1 MSEPKLS
8 RAQKRRNA
16 KREEEAKQA
25 AAATSAAPKA
35 PTPEKAKSTNTTP
48 PKQVT
53 PEKLAQALGELK
65 LEDDE
70 PAFLPLSADEVANR
84 MALGTTGKPC
94 GMVTNTFALEFL
106 PKEVYRY
113 IVEFEPPIPPERIK
127 QRRIVL
133 GKFKSEVY
141 AKYGMNFFDGTTLL
155 ALQKQPNAD
164 FGPSE
169 EGFSCLIR
177 FQRAI
182 NTDAKNQG
190 VQEVNTI
197 MNVMS
202 KKFLRRLNMLL
213 IGRSYFYPE
222 PKPLQVRYSQ
232 GTPANQQYK
241 MKIYSGFNVSVQPCL
256 KGNLM
261 CIDLV
266 SRVMQERSVRNVMN
280 ALMEDCKRAGK
291 SREGFQDAARS
302 ALIGSTVICTYNQ
315 RPWRIDELDFT
326 KTMNSTFPLTTDSRP
341 AKANTP
347 RERLAGRTGEI
358 SFRDYFAVAYP
369 EIAQRNLLPPS
380 SHPACNI
387 PGLIVNQPKKQ
398 RTTKQITLLLPE
410 LCYLTGLND
419 SMRSN
424 QSLMKALNTET
435 RLAPSKR
442 VAAISS
448 LMSKIHQKSQEV
460 DAKEGALPIRLSSA
474 PVETKGRVLGSFDI
488 KFPRGK
494 KTLTDNKSFSNDIR
508 SCGFFDG
515 KANVGNWACVY
526 LASDERT
533 ALQVTGI
540 MKKLASQQGASLG
553 RVDALSVPNNAARN
567 SDAWAS
573 QLNSVIK
580 AKKPAFVLILN
591 PNADTFIYSVVKNIC
606 TVTNSVVSQVMDS
619 KKVVANPKMIN
630 PICGNTLKQ
639 ILAKLG
645 YQNWRVD
652 IGQHLPPAERK
663 GAMFVGVD
671 VSHDKLLKGVYGGS
685 RGRRSTV
692 GFVASR
698 NATFHAFNSYISYQ
712 DPDTEFITEGTRL
725 MKSALQGYFAEN
737 KSFPTSVIIY
747 RDGVGDSQLTTF
759 VRREIGLFKDAFA
772 ALNISP
778 KLVVVVVQKRVNLRL
793 FTACPVFAKQ
803 AQRCP
808 IQNKCAGRDKYHSP
822 MAGTIVDNDITS
834 AMLSDF
840 YLVPSIAP
848 PGATARPTRFVVMKD
863 ELGFTNNADALQ
875 NMTNQM
881 CYMYYNWPGPI
892 RVPACVM
899 YAHKAAYLFGK
910 HVTGNPHANLT
921 PNLFYL

>member
-1 MSEPKLS
+1 
-8 RAQKRRNA
+8 
-16 KREEEAKQA
+16 
-25 AAATSAAPKA
+25 
-35 PTPEKAKSTNTTP
+35 
-48 PKQVT
+48 
-53 PEKLAQALGELK
+53 
-65 LEDDE
+65 
-70 PAFLPLSADEVANR
+70 
-84 MALGTTGKPC
+84 
-94 GMVTNTFALEFL
+94 
-106 PKEVYRY
+106 
-113 IVEFEPPIPPERIK
+113 
-127 QRRIVL
+127 
-133 GKFKSEVY
+133 
-141 AKYGMNFFDGTTLL
+141 
-155 ALQKQPNAD
+155 
-164 FGPSE
+164 
-169 EGFSCLIR
+169 
-177 FQRAI
+177 
-182 NTDAKNQG
+182 
-190 VQEVNTI
+190 
-197 MNVMS
+197 
-202 KKFLRRLNMLL
+202 MLL

-232 GTPANQQYK
+232 GTPSNQQYK

-291 SREGFQDAARS
+291 SREVFQDAARS
-302 ALIGSTVICTYNQ
+302 LLIGSTVICTYNQ
-315 RPWRIDELDFT
+315 RPWRIDEIDFT
-326 KTMNSTFPLTTDSRP
+326 KTMNSTFPLTPADANRP
-341 AKANTP
+341 IRQNTP
-347 RERLAGRTGEI
+347 RARIGDRTGEI
-358 SFRDYFAVAYP
+358 SFREYFSVAYP
-369 EIAQRNLLPPS
+369 EIQQRNLLPPAN
-380 SHPACNI
+380 HPACAI

-398 RTTKQITLLLPE
+398 RTTKQTTLLLPE

-419 SMRSN
+419 QMRSN

-442 VAAISS
+442 VAAISDLIKKVHAKS
-448 LMSKIHQKSQEV
+448 LEV
-460 DAKEGALPIRLSSA
+460 DAKEGALPIRLSGA

-508 SCGFFDG
+508 SCGFFEG

-526 LASDERT
+526 LSSDERT
-533 ALQVTGI
+533 AIQITQV
-540 MKKLASQQGASLG
+540 MKKLAGQQGASLG
-553 RVDALSVPNNAARN
+553 RVDAVAVPANAARN
-567 SDAWAS
+567 SDAWAA
-573 QLNSVIK
+573 QLNSVI
-580 AKKPAFVLILN
+580 AKRPGFVLILN
-591 PNADTFIYSVVKNIC
+591 PNADTFIYSVVKNVC
-606 TVTNSVVSQVMDS
+606 TVQNHVVSQVMDS
-619 KKVVANPKMIN
+619 KKVVANPKMVN

-652 IGQHLPPAERK
+652 IAQHLPPSEK
-663 GAMFVGVD
+663 KTAMFIGVD

-692 GFVASR
+692 GFTASR
-698 NATFHAFNSYISYQ
+698 NATYHAYNSYISYQ

-725 MKSALQGYFAEN
+725 MKAALQGYHTEN
-737 KSFPTSVIIY
+737 KAYPSSVIVY

-759 VRREIGLFKDAFA
+759 VRQEIGLYKDAFA
-772 ALNISP
+772 SLNINP
-778 KLVVVVVQKRVNLRL
+778 KLVVIVVQKRVNLRL
-793 FTACPVFAKQ
+793 FTACPVYARQ

-808 IQNKCAGRDKYHSP
+808 IANKCQGRDKYHSP

-863 ELGFTNNADALQ
+863 ELGFTSNADALQ

-910 HVTGNPHANLT
+910 HVTGNPHAQLT